1 MAAGTGRNLPYY
13 RYGDISSL
21 TLADISPPM
30 LEVAQAKYFDELAIN
45 FRCGKTYDRKSTMK
59 GSELALVYY

>member
-1 MAAGTGRNLPYY
+1 MHACCPPQGDVLEVAAGTGRNLPYY

-45 FRCGKTYDRKSTMK
+45 FR
-59 GSELALVYY
+59 